1 MSDNTCLL
9 WVYKRGVSVFGV
21 GFPEIVVILLIALLF
36 FGANRLPEMDR
47 CLGDA
52 IREFRRFEKRNKH
65 R

>member
-1 MSDNTCLL
+1 
-9 WVYKRGVSVFGV
+9 VFGV

-36 FGANRLPEMDR
+36 FGANRLPEIGR
-47 CLGDA
+47 SLGDA